1 MTLRHFNCPTCLA
14 IRRDRRN
21 GTAWRESTYWK
32 PYLDVVP
39 DEVLMNADM
48 EELHALHH
56 EPDAYAGR
64 ALIFVG
70 FGVILAHYQGIDT
83 VPRREMT
90 DKLNAQFNQYLAEI
104 NAEKAK
110 VRQEIEGD
118 HGKEVLEYRMRIA
131 HVEILV
137 SQAFRAKHKTM
148 RSDDVRAAVD
158 WRTGDALPEATRA
171 EEDRI
176 ASLRQ
181 ER

>member
-1 MTLRHFNCPTCLA
+1 MTLRYVNCSTCLA

-83 VPRREMT
+83 VPRQEMT
-90 DKLNAQFNQYLAEI
+90 NRLNEQFARHHAEI
-104 NAEKAK
+104 DAEKAK
-110 VRQEIEGD
+110 VRQEIKD
-118 HGKEVLEYRMRIA
+118 HHGREVLEYRMRIA
-131 HVEILV
+131 HVETLV

-148 RSDDVRAAVD
+148 RSDDVRAAID
-158 WRTGDALPEATRA
+158 WRTGDKIPEATRA
-171 EEDRI
+171 EQARI